1 MLSASAHHTRDLLLS
16 IIGRTGETVAGCL
29 NMPEISII
37 GIMCIQ
43 SWNRF
48 WCLVNA
54 FIEIATIVTVVFSQD
69 ISGVLSGPV
78 SGAGQFGRY
87 H

>member
-1 MLSASAHHTRDLLLS
+1 MVEES
-16 IIGRTGETVAGCL
+16 IIGVMTV
-29 NMPEISII
+29 
-37 GIMCIQ
+37 Q

-54 FIEIATIVTVVFSQD
+54 FIEIATIVIWVIGHY
-69 ISGVLSGPV
+69 ISGILSGPV

>member
-1 MLSASAHHTRDLLLS
+1 MPVTTT
-16 IIGRTGETVAGCL
+16 IG
-29 NMPEISII
+29 MIS
-37 GIMCIQ
+37 IQ

-54 FIEIATIVTVVFSQD
+54 FIEQATNVIVVIGHY

>member
-1 MLSASAHHTRDLLLS
+1 MEETN
-16 IIGRTGETVAGCL
+16 IIV
-29 NMPEISII
+29 NQ
-37 GIMCIQ
+37 CIQ

-54 FIEIATIVTVVFSQD
+54 FIELATTIIVVIGED
-69 ISGVLSGPV
+69 ISSVLSGPV